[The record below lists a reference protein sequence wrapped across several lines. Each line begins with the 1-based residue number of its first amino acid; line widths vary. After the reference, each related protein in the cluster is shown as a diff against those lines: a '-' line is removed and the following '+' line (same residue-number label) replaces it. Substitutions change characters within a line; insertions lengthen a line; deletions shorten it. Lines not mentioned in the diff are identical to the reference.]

1 MVQACAVIKAGD
13 FLAIAS
19 DYTVIDFSLASC
31 SFFLHN
37 GWPCH
42 TQFGEIKMK
51 MICTLVAVAMVSVG
65 ICENIDQ
72 KVAQQLKKVQQSRD
86 NEKVL
91 SELLP
96 IVQCPIKPSKYEAIL
111 ISQLRNT
118 QSSTQQ
124 FRVISDKLA
133 ELLVSKVVQC
143 LPTKSIEVETPVAT
157 CAGQAL
163 CSNVELV
170 SIMRSGDALIDTF
183 IKHFPEANVSKF
195 LIQRDEKTA
204 EPNFKYMKVSPTLS
218 SNNQV
223 IITEPMIAT
232 GGTLEMVISLLKE
245 KGVKEENII
254 IASVCAAPEGLIRM
268 GQKFPRIK
276 VVLTVLDEKLNEKKY
291 IVPGL
296 GDFGDRYFGTIA
308 QVSAEAAA
316 E

>member
-1 MVQACAVIKAGD
+1 M
-13 FLAIAS
+13 
-19 DYTVIDFSLASC
+19 
-31 SFFLHN
+31 
-37 GWPCH
+37 
-42 TQFGEIKMK
+42 
-51 MICTLVAVAMVSVG
+51 CTMLAVAMISVG

-72 KVAQQLKKVQQSRD
+72 KVVQQLKKVQQHRD

-91 SELLP
+91 AELLP
-96 IVQCPIKPSKYEAIL
+96 IVHCPLKPSKYEGIL
-111 ISQLRNT
+111 ISQLRNA

-124 FRVISDKLA
+124 FRLISDKLA
-133 ELLVSKVVQC
+133 ELLVHKVIQC

-157 CAGQAL
+157 CLGQAL
-163 CSNVELV
+163 ASNVELV
-170 SIMRSGDALIDTF
+170 SIMRSGDALLDTF
-183 IKHFPEANVSKF
+183 IMHFPEANVSKF

-204 EPNFKYMKVSPTLS
+204 EPHFQYMKVSPTLGS
-218 SNNQV
+218 SNQV

-232 GGTLEMVISLLKE
+232 GGTLEMVVSLLKE

-254 IASVCAAPEGLIRM
+254 IASVCAAPEGLIRL

-308 QVSAEAAA
+308 ESSIVDEAFPASP
-316 E
+316 